1 MTGKELMEWL
11 AEQPQDVLARPVAVP
26 DDSAER
32 QYNLL
37 GLYAADNGVLYVIDD
52 RPKGHVEDGE

>member
-1 MTGKELMEWL
+1 MTGTDLMEWL
-11 AEQPQDVLARPVAVP
+11 ADQPADVLARPIAVT

-37 GLYAADNGVLYVIDD
+37 GLYAAENGVLYVIDD
-52 RPKGHVEDGE
+52 RPKGQVEGEE